1 MFQCKGITK
10 ILFVQKILILSILKE
25 KANFLEYGFVYVIYL
40 FYLCKQIDSTMESA
54 IQKKATMFRLN
65 VDLIER
71 LKEMAKREHRSLN
84 NFVECVLLDVA
95 YNEPNEVTKAA
106 MEEARSGKLRDVPPV
121 DTSSVE
127 AMFKSMGL

>member
-1 MFQCKGITK
+1 
-10 ILFVQKILILSILKE
+10 
-25 KANFLEYGFVYVIYL
+25 
-40 FYLCKQIDSTMESA
+40 MEAA

-71 LKEMAKREHRSLN
+71 LKEMAKRERRSLN

-106 MEEARSGKLRDVPPV
+106 IEEARRGKLRDVPSV

>member
-1 MFQCKGITK
+1 
-10 ILFVQKILILSILKE
+10 
-25 KANFLEYGFVYVIYL
+25 
-40 FYLCKQIDSTMESA
+40 META
-54 IQKKATMFRLN
+54 IQRKATLFRLN
-65 VDLIER
+65 VDLLDR

-106 MEEARSGKLRDVPPV
+106 LEEAQSGKLRSAPPV

-127 AMFKSMGL
+127 AMFRSMGL

>member
-1 MFQCKGITK
+1 
-10 ILFVQKILILSILKE
+10 
-25 KANFLEYGFVYVIYL
+25 
-40 FYLCKQIDSTMESA
+40 
-54 IQKKATMFRLN
+54 MFRLS
-65 VDLIER
+65 VDLVDR

-95 YNEPNEVTKAA
+95 YNEPNETTKAA
-106 MEEARSGKLRDVPPV
+106 LEEAKSGKLREVPPV

>member
-1 MFQCKGITK
+1 
-10 ILFVQKILILSILKE
+10 
-25 KANFLEYGFVYVIYL
+25 
-40 FYLCKQIDSTMESA
+40 MEA
-54 IQKKATMFRLN
+54 AVQKKATMFRLN

-71 LKEMAKREHRSLN
+71 LKELAKREHRSLN

-106 MEEARSGKLRDVPPV
+106 IEEARSGKLRNEASV